1 MFFNFPLCIQW
12 LLNKYR
18 PFSQETPVWTQTVI
32 SFTFMWDSS
41 PNSIIQR
48 ISITYST
55 MNGKSSCDSWFKQE
69 FFSIFP
75 SAVKWKLWK
84 NWKKW
89 KCTLLF
95 PLFVNI
101 QIKFRDIKL
110 NIFSWLS
117 RGGGGRDCGWDTRVD
132 EGELWL
138 QWNIRVSYFLSL
150 IVNQP
155 LNDKLYD
162 WYNYKLWHRKVK

>member
-1 MFFNFPLCIQW
+1 MFFNFPLFIQW

-32 SFTFMWDSS
+32 SFTFMWGSL
-41 PNSIIQR
+41 PNSIIQSL
-48 ISITYST
+48 SITYSK
-55 MNGKSSCDSWFKQE
+55 MNGKSSCESWFKQE

-84 NWKKW
+84 KW
-89 KCTLLF
+89 KCTFLF

-101 QIKFRDIKL
+101 QIKFSDIKL

-117 RGGGGRDCGWDTRVD
+117 RGGGDCGWDTRGG

-138 QWNIRVSYFLSL
+138 QWNIRVSYFL
-150 IVNQP
+150 
-155 LNDKLYD
+155 NDKLYD
-162 WYNYKLWHRKVK
+162 WYKYKLWHRKVK

>member
-32 SFTFMWDSS
+32 SFTFMWDSL

-84 NWKKW
+84 KW
-89 KCTLLF
+89 KLKKVKMHISLSSVCKHT
-95 PLFVNI
+95 NKI
-101 QIKFRDIKL
+101 QRYKAQHFQLVVK
-110 NIFSWLS
+110 
-117 RGGGGRDCGWDTRVD
+117 GGGGCGWDTRVD